1 VNTFTKSQVRV
12 IINSVTKTTLKS
24 YNVFASRTVQPS
36 YDPQEDYDYVTQV
49 QVLACD
55 SETAEIK
62 AKDLLDDNYDWDTW
76 VE

>member
-1 VNTFTKSQVRV
+1 M
-12 IINSVTKTTLKS
+12 KS

-36 YDPQEDYDYVTQV
+36 YDPQENYDYVTQV

-55 SETAEIK
+55 SETAEAK
-62 AKDLLDDNYDWDTW
+62 AKDLLDDEYDWDTW